1 MISRE
6 QLCARHC
13 VQALIQILDEF
24 ELRES
29 ARSPLTLDE
38 SCVGLLLFWTIL
50 RGERTFLLKC
60 LEQLPTDMW
69 ALTCDVDELL
79 HQRSAVFDA
88 GNWVSPQIWERHV
101 WTWLE
106 RAQEEA
112 RTLDHY
118 WLGTEHLLLAIL
130 AQPDSALAEVLQ
142 RHAITHDKLRDAV
155 CAALAERASKETP
168 LTAEI
173 LPDGPPTPGLFDW
186 GRPAVGVS
194 RRFSIGM
201 LFSVTTVYAVLL
213 AVMRMLDF
221 QATTIVFWLV
231 FFTGAGLG
239 QPILFGGKNP
249 RVASLVLGAVLFP
262 LEIFVLQTYRYVS
275 GSGDVAV
282 DDIVS
287 STVLSVLVGAPTG
300 YLAGCL
306 AAGAFFLADQYNK
319 FVENRGASEQADEAP
334 ADPLG
339 DAPEHEPPPS

>member
-79 HQRSAVFDA
+79 HQRSAAFDA

-155 CAALAERASKETP
+155 CAALAKRASQETP

-173 LPDGPPTPGLFDW
+173 LPDGPPTTGLFDW

-194 RRFSIGM
+194 RRFSVGM

-213 AVMRMLDF
+213 AVMRMLDLY
-221 QATTIVFWLV
+221 AITIIFWLV

-239 QPILFGGKNP
+239 QPILFGGTSP
-249 RVASLVLGAVLFP
+249 RRASLWLGAVLLP
-262 LEIFVLQTYRYVS
+262 LE
-275 GSGDVAV
+275 
-282 DDIVS
+282 
-287 STVLSVLVGAPTG
+287 VLVLLLYLNAAGAVSNHPAKIIILTLLSIPLGAPTG

-319 FVENRGASEQADEAP
+319 LVENRGSSDQADETP